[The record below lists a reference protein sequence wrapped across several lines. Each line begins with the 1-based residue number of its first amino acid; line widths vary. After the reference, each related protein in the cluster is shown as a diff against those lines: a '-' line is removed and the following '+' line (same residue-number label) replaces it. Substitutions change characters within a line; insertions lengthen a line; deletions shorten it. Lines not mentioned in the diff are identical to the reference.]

1 MTKTVIGIF
10 DDAKA
15 AQNAY
20 ERLTAYGF
28 TNQEIDLTDN
38 TSLDR
43 MDSSTDGADRS
54 NDDFGDK
61 VGRFFR
67 NLFDDDNESER
78 YSSAARSRTMVS
90 VYADTMDRA
99 ERAAEVLDEAGAI
112 DVNESVGGSEYSSGA
127 YATGTNTLN
136 QEENVSN
143 RFNADQS
150 SSRLNA
156 DDSSSNRSIP
166 VIEEELQVGKREVET
181 GGMRVRSRIIDRPVE
196 ESLRLRHERVTVERN
211 PVNRPATE
219 SDLETFREGEIEVR
233 ERAEVPVV
241 NKQARVVEEINV
253 RKDVEE
259 HEEVVRDTVRKT
271 DVEIDKIEGTT
282 SEDGLASKSRSRKKL

>member
-1 MTKTVIGIF
+1 
-10 DDAKA
+10 
-15 AQNAY
+15 
-20 ERLTAYGF
+20 
-28 TNQEIDLTDN
+28 
-38 TSLDR
+38 
-43 MDSSTDGADRS
+43 
-54 NDDFGDK
+54 
-61 VGRFFR
+61 
-67 NLFDDDNESER
+67 
-78 YSSAARSRTMVS
+78 MVS

-127 YATGTNTLN
+127 YETGASTLN
-136 QEENVSN
+136 QERNVSN
-143 RFNADQS
+143 SLNTDQT
-150 SSRLNA
+150 SSRLSA
-156 DDSSSNRSIP
+156 DDTSSNRSIP

-271 DVEIDKIEGTT
+271 DVEIDEIEGTT

>member
-136 QEENVSN
+136 QDENVSN